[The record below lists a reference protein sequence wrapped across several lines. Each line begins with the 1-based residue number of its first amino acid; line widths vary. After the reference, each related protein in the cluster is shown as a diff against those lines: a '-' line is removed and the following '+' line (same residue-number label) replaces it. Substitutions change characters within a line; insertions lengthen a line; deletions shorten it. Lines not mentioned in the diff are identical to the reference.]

1 MALQLGKAGEL
12 PVHPEARSIRINT
25 ILREELVPVL
35 NPLMDTGEVTRRRGE
50 MWGEGSGEGIGK
62 GDFAVNESATRT
74 ISAVSLVLGKKPR
87 YRPNPPTKRKPS
99 ASQYTFLESSAPLP
113 PLPPPLQPQH
123 QVPKYQTTLET
134 LSKTAKTHHKGLLQ
148 GVVHCLSCVS
158 GSDVYV
164 IDVEEASSD
173 LHALFQNACKDRLT
187 LIHRSSTRVGAGS
200 PILVVGPVCIDSTA
214 LFFVAAEVQ
223 SIQTR

>member
-12 PVHPEARSIRINT
+12 PVHPEARTIRLNA
-25 ILREELVPVL
+25 ILQEEPVQVISPLRDTEEL
-35 NPLMDTGEVTRRRGE
+35 TRRRGE

-87 YRPNPPTKRKPS
+87 YRLNPPTKRKPP
-99 ASQYTFLESSAPLP
+99 ASQYTFLEASAPLP
-113 PLPPPLQPQH
+113 PLPPPLQPQYE
-123 QVPKYQTTLET
+123 VPKYLTTLEA

-164 IDVEEASSD
+164 IDVKEASSD
-173 LHALFQNACKDRLT
+173 LHAVFQNACKDRLT
-187 LIHRSSTRVGAGS
+187 LIHRSRTRIGAGS
-200 PILVVGPVCIDSTA
+200 PILIVGPVCIDTTA

-223 SIQTR
+223 SMQTC